1 VSQNKPRHSRAGGN
15 PQDAD
20 RDAQH
25 GFPLARERRGEAAS
39 AHERRGG
46 GAPALESTLTRAWLK
61 RGPLACALW
70 PISLLFRLLS
80 SARAALFRAGAL
92 KSSRLPVPVVVVG
105 NIYIGGTGKTPL
117 TIWLVQA
124 LQQVGMTP
132 GVISRGFGSDADGA
146 REVSAASTPAQVGD
160 EPLLIRQRTGAPV
173 MVGRNRA
180 ATGRALL
187 AAHPEVNIL
196 LTDDGLQHY
205 ALQRD
210 VEIILFDGRG
220 AGNGWLL
227 PAGPLREPVSRRR
240 DFTVINAPQ
249 LTAEL
254 AAAVG
259 AGQGDAGPVQ
269 MTLVGDVA
277 EQLRD
282 RAQRRTLAELAVASS
297 VGAGT
302 GPSAGAGDGDAGAA
316 AGVPG
321 AWVDDQ
327 AGDADGEGADQPA
340 RRGGLRIVAAA
351 GIGNPARFFGMLKAA
366 GLRIAE
372 LPLPD
377 HHDFRDQPFAGLDAD
392 LILMTEKDAVK
403 CAQIEELRDDPRL
416 WVVPVTARIDR
427 ALADQIVEKCRGRSI
442 A

>member
-1 VSQNKPRHSRAGGN
+1 M
-15 PQDAD
+15 
-20 RDAQH
+20 
-25 GFPLARERRGEAAS
+25 
-39 AHERRGG
+39 
-46 GAPALESTLTRAWLK
+46 TRNWLR

-70 PISLLFRLLS
+70 PVSLLFRALS
-80 SARAALFRAGAL
+80 GLRAALFRAGVL

-124 LQQVGMTP
+124 LQAAGMTP
-132 GVISRGFGSDADGA
+132 GVISRGHGSDGGNA
-146 REVSAASTPAQVGD
+146 REVGAASTPAQVGD
-160 EPLLIRQRTGAPV
+160 EPLLIKQRTGCPV
-173 MVGRNRA
+173 MVGRDRA

-187 AAHPEVNIL
+187 AAHPGVDIL

-240 DFTVINAPQ
+240 DFTVVNTPV
-249 LTAEL
+249 LTDEL
-254 AAAVG
+254 ARSVG
-259 AGQGDAGPVQ
+259 AAGAAPIQ
-269 MTLVGDVA
+269 MTLAGAHA

-282 RAQRRTLAELAVASS
+282 RSQRRTFAELAEASN
-297 VGAGT
+297 
-302 GPSAGAGDGDAGAA
+302 GAA
-316 AGVPG
+316 PRVA
-321 AWVDDQ
+321 
-327 AGDADGEGADQPA
+327 
-340 RRGGLRIVAAA
+340 AAA

-366 GLRIAE
+366 GLRITE

-377 HHDFRDQPFAGLDAD
+377 HHDFQDRPFDALDAD

-416 WVVPVTARIDR
+416 WVVPVTAHLDG

>member
-1 VSQNKPRHSRAGGN
+1 MR
-15 PQDAD
+15 
-20 RDAQH
+20 
-25 GFPLARERRGEAAS
+25 
-39 AHERRGG
+39 
-46 GAPALESTLTRAWLK
+46 

-70 PISLLFRLLS
+70 PVSLLFRLLS
-80 SARAALFRAGAL
+80 GLRVALFRAGVL

-124 LQQVGMTP
+124 LQAAGLRP
-132 GVISRGFGSDADGA
+132 GVISRGFGSSEVGA
-146 REVSAASTPAQVGD
+146 REVTAASTAAQVGD

-173 MVGRNRA
+173 MVGRDRA

-187 AAHPEVNIL
+187 AAHPEVDIL

-205 ALQRD
+205 QLQRD

-249 LTAEL
+249 LTPAL

-259 AGQGDAGPVQ
+259 APLGRNAAHADPGASLAAEAGHAGAGVPLAPGAPVQ
-269 MTLVGDVA
+269 MILAGDVA

-282 RAQRRTLAELAVASS
+282 RTQRRTLAELARQQA
-297 VGAGT
+297 
-302 GPSAGAGDGDAGAA
+302 AGAGA
-316 AGVPG
+316 
-321 AWVDDQ
+321 
-327 AGDADGEGADQPA
+327 
-340 RRGGLRIVAAA
+340 GGLRIAAAA

-366 GLRIAE
+366 GLHITE

-377 HHDFRDQPFAGLDAD
+377 HHDFQDRPFAALEAD

-403 CAQIEELRDDPRL
+403 CAQIEELSDDPRL

>member
-1 VSQNKPRHSRAGGN
+1 MDSRLRGN
-15 PQDAD
+15 DAV
-20 RDAQH
+20 RQGSLILLNH
-25 GFPLARERRGEAAS
+25 PPS
-39 AHERRGG
+39 KSS
-46 GAPALESTLTRAWLK
+46 ALETTLTRNWLR

-70 PISLLFRLLS
+70 PVSLVFGALS
-80 SARAALFRAGAL
+80 GLRAAMFRAGWL

-124 LQQVGMTP
+124 LQAAGMKP
-132 GVISRGFGSDADGA
+132 GVISRGHGSSADGA
-146 REVSAASTPAQVGD
+146 REVGAASTPAQVGD
-160 EPLLIRQRTGAPV
+160 EPLLIKQRTGCPV
-173 MVGRNRA
+173 MVGRDRA

-187 AAHPEVNIL
+187 AAHPEVDIL

-210 VEIILFDGRG
+210 IEIILFDGRG

-240 DFTVINAPQ
+240 DFTVINTPRLDAG
-249 LTAEL
+249 L

-259 AGQGDAGPVQ
+259 AHRGAPAPIQMVLAGDH
-269 MTLVGDVA
+269 A

-282 RAQRRTLAELAVASS
+282 RGVRRTLAELAGLASS
-297 VGAGT
+297 GA
-302 GPSAGAGDGDAGAA
+302 
-316 AGVPG
+316 
-321 AWVDDQ
+321 
-327 AGDADGEGADQPA
+327 
-340 RRGGLRIVAAA
+340 GLRIAAAA

-366 GLRIAE
+366 GLRITE

-377 HHDFRDQPFAGLDAD
+377 HHDFQDRPFAALDAD

-416 WVVPVTARIDR
+416 WVVPVTARIDS